1 MLSSYNHRN
10 SGAAYG
16 AQSESA
22 NLSGSGRMS
31 CHGELDLP
39 TVPSAGLQLRFRL
52 DFFASVPVCL
62 DRLGMLMVEW
72 LAITLSTIAALYF
85 LGGNQSNTNSETPA
99 QLSVSGV
106 AIRVGITVLRLL
118 RILFGLVMAFQMIGL
133 IPILSW
139 PLNPQI
145 VTGEAIVQV
154 VIKLIVL
161 ALATLAF
168 FGLRRLINRLHA
180 RTSLGGE
187 LLLRGNWSL

>member
-1 MLSSYNHRN
+1 MASLIYPPFQVQGYSFGFAWIFSPPY
-10 SGAAYG
+10 
-16 AQSESA
+16 
-22 NLSGSGRMS
+22 
-31 CHGELDLP
+31 P
-39 TVPSAGLQLRFRL
+39 
-52 DFFASVPVCL
+52 FASI
-62 DRLGMLMVEW
+62 DLGMLMVEW